1 MPKGCVAKHHPDLSL
16 NRYKPGDVV
25 IFLAGDLYHAVEF
38 WEPSQ
43 GPANSDGVT
52 PGRVGFV
59 FFSPEKSLKALKGKE
74 KGWFRATFGGA
85 WPSVKNLFRV

>member
-1 MPKGCVAKHHPDLSL
+1 MPKTCMAKHHPDFSL

-38 WEPSQ
+38 WEPS
-43 GPANSDGVT
+43 GPVNDDGVT

-85 WPSVKNLFRV
+85 WPSVKNLFQT